1 LTIPKDNG
9 FCSNTTSFKYTGS
22 SRDDMLP
29 VASTS
34 DESRYMHE
42 RVYNS
47 AKSASSVAA
56 LKELVSSCFNYELL
70 ISFAL
75 LTLLYLLMCCSVQL
89 RGIT

>member
-1 LTIPKDNG
+1 MTVPKDNG
-9 FCSNTTSFKYTGS
+9 FSRLTVPKDNGFSSNPTTFKYTG

-47 AKSASSVAA
+47 SKSASSVAA
-56 LKELVSSCFNYELL
+56 LKELVSS
-70 ISFAL
+70 
-75 LTLLYLLMCCSVQL
+75 
-89 RGIT
+89 